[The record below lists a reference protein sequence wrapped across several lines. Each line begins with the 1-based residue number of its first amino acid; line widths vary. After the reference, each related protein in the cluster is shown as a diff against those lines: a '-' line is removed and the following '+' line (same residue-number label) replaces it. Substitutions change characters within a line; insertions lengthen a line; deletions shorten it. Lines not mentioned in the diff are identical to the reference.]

1 MSRDS
6 LSTLYGLSGSF
17 HFLWGAAD
25 NGKAATGDEAKS
37 VGGL

>member
-1 MSRDS
+1 MFMDS
-6 LSTLYGLSGSF
+6 LWKLYGLSGSF

-25 NGKAATGDEAKS
+25 NVKAAQSDEAKS